1 MIARGEVTNG
11 MMTDENQNVLDRID
25 DALIALDNRGA
36 AAAAS
41 MYTADG
47 VFIDPPYST
56 FEYHGR
62 ETIRETFD
70 RVPTDIVKR
79 LGFPVRNFVEEGDTY
94 AVEVDTHHITKDG
107 SEREFPQAF
116 VVEEDDNGIRPR
128 QTYLSFPP
136 EWLRRTPRGTAREP

>member
-1 MIARGEVTNG
+1 MVARGEATNG
-11 MMTDENQNVLDRID
+11 MTTDENQSIFDRID
-25 DALIALDNRGA
+25 DALIALENRGA

-41 MYTADG
+41 MYATDG

-56 FEYHGR
+56 FEYQRR

-70 RVPTDIVKR
+70 RVPTDVVNR
-79 LGFPVRNFVEEGDTY
+79 LGFPVRDFVEEGDTY
-94 AVEVDTHHITKDG
+94 AVEVDTHHIAKDG

-116 VVEEDDNGIRPR
+116 VIEENDNGTKRR

-136 EWLRRTPRGTAREP
+136 GWLRRTPRGTA